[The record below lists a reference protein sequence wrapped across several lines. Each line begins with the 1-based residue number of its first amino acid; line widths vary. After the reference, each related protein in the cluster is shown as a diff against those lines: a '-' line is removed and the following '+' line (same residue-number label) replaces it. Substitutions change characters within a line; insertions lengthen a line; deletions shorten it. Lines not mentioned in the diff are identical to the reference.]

1 MVASA
6 HVDGV
11 KACREAIQAVVFLGP
26 HSPWSATQAKQA
38 LAQLLSIGVSADLPG
53 DLIGNTNRIGRAIA
67 DTINRVCDEIRAEHS
82 EAR

>member
-6 HVDGV
+6 YGEGV
-11 KACREAIQAVVFLGP
+11 KACREAIQSVVFFGP
-26 HSPWSATQAKQA
+26 HSPWSATQAMQA
-38 LAQLLSIGVSADLPG
+38 MAQLLSFGFSVELPG
-53 DLIGNTNRIGRAIA
+53 NLTDNTNRIGRAIA